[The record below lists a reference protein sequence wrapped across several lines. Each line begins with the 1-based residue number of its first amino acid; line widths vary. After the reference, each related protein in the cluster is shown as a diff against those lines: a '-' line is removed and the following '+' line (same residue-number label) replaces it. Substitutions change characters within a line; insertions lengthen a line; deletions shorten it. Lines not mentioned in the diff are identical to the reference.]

1 MKQPLLA
8 LLPVLLL
15 MLPPL
20 ATAHH
25 SRSGFDQSVSVEIRG
40 NVVSFTYRSPHSY
53 LVVDGVAYIG
63 GERQSQN
70 VERWRVESE
79 SVPALTAMGIDAN
92 TYKPGD
98 SITVSGSPSRQEGFR
113 FILLGTVS
121 SLNGEAFSPQRGKRG
136 ELFQQVTVAGGV
148 STDSAVE
155 GAARLTG
162 RWVPRFVPP
171 GTTSAL
177 PLNAAGLQA
186 WNAYDPQLSP
196 ANTCETMG
204 VPEIFHAP
212 FYLYEITLTDE
223 AAILVTEAYDIRRT
237 VPLDGSVVPANSS
250 GAFGNVSGRLE
261 ADALVIESS
270 GFPASRWGLGAATQ
284 LNGGGADVPSS
295 TSKTLVERYTVS
307 ADGRTLYYDYTLSD
321 PVYLSAPYSHRVEF
335 MRMPS
340 DTPMYPY
347 NCDPES
353 ASMFSREREEIQ

>member
-1 MKQPLLA
+1 MRKA
-8 LLPVLLL
+8 IYLLPLAF
-15 MLPPL
+15 ML
-20 ATAHH
+20 AGSAASAHH
-25 SRSGFDQSVSVEIRG
+25 SRSAFDQSVSVEVRG
-40 NVVSFTYRSPHSY
+40 EVVSFTYRSPHSY
-53 LVVDGVAYIG
+53 LVVDGIAYIG
-63 GERQSQN
+63 GVRQAQT

-79 SVPALTAMGIDAN
+79 SVPALTSMGVNAD

-98 SITVSGSPSRQEGFR
+98 SITVSGNPSRQEGFK
-113 FILLGTVS
+113 FILLSAVS
-121 SLNGEAFSPQRGKRG
+121 SLNGEPFTSQAGKRR
-136 ELFQQVTVAGGV
+136 ELYQQVNNEGGV
-148 STDSAVE
+148 STEAQGID
-155 GAARLTG
+155 RLAG
-162 RWVPRFVPP
+162 RWVPRFILP

-186 WNAYDPQLSP
+186 WNAYDPQQSP

-212 FYLYEITLTDE
+212 FYLYDITLTADT
-223 AAILVTEAYDIRRT
+223 AILTTEAYEIRRT
-237 VPLDGSVVPANSS
+237 VPLDGSLVPAHSS
-250 GAFGNVSGRLE
+250 GAFGNVQGHLE
-261 ADALVIESS
+261 DDALVIESS

-295 TSKTLVERYTVS
+295 TSKTLVERYTIS
-307 ADGRTLYYDYTLSD
+307 ADGRTMFYDYTMND

-353 ASMFSREREEIQ
+353 ASMFSRDREEIL